1 MFQCCEHGF
10 SSICNRRSSCLH
22 VSSLNIH
29 YFVVLSYYFVSA
41 LFFGCC
47 VINILMDPDL
57 SIKKITS
64 DSVSLKLNSGLTV
77 IIMAYGSPTARGDK
91 KDKGGARKE
100 RKK

>member
-1 MFQCCEHGF
+1 
-10 SSICNRRSSCLH
+10 
-22 VSSLNIH
+22 
-29 YFVVLSYYFVSA
+29 
-41 LFFGCC
+41 
-47 VINILMDPDL
+47 MDPDL

-77 IIMAYGSPTARGDK
+77 IIMAYGSPTARGDQ